1 MRKVNLT
8 MDENQKY
15 TINKKLV
22 ETDGKQD
29 SAAFTL
35 GCTKKHVNRMI
46 HGYKKQGKAFFVY
59 GNRGRKPAHVITEE
73 TKQNILDFLS
83 YKILRM
89 LRIHR

>member
-1 MRKVNLT
+1 MKKVNLT

-46 HGYKKQGKAFFVY
+46 QGYKK
-59 GNRGRKPAHVITEE
+59 
-73 TKQNILDFLS
+73 
-83 YKILRM
+83 
-89 LRIHR
+89 

>member
-15 TINKKLV
+15 TILKKLV

-29 SAAFTL
+29 SAAFIL

-46 HGYKKQGKAFFVY
+46 QGYKK
-59 GNRGRKPAHVITEE
+59 
-73 TKQNILDFLS
+73 
-83 YKILRM
+83 
-89 LRIHR
+89 